1 MSGTGAKA
9 SPPAAGG
16 GDGDDPPRRRRL
28 LPGAGRRR
36 RSPRDGFEPG
46 RQCDQVLGR
55 RRSCRRRAR
64 AGRSCHR
71 HAARPRPRRR
81 DLAAGA
87 EADLQA
93 FLSDS
98 RPDEHARE
106 GHRPRPVHRTVGG
119 GASWRKS
126 VRRKRWPGAGEHVH
140 RAVAGRRAAQG
151 VDRSRI
157 LVVEDEQHLA
167 DGLRYNLE
175 AEQYDVDLVDN
186 GEEALQRLTAEPSR
200 YDLVILDVMLPGI
213 DGFAVATQLRN
224 ARRFVPVLM
233 LTARGRSEDVLRGFG
248 AGADDYLPKPFE
260 LPILLSRVRGLL
272 RRHEWFRAEA
282 TPPASPPVASQFT
295 FGDKSIDFEQL
306 EVRVGEKRMPLTLME
321 AALLRYFVQREGSPV
336 PRKEILEKVWGVHE
350 DTDTRAID
358 NFIVRLRRYIET
370 EPSNPRHLQ
379 TVRGVGYRFV
389 ANPK

>member
-1 MSGTGAKA
+1 M
-9 SPPAAGG
+9 
-16 GDGDDPPRRRRL
+16 
-28 LPGAGRRR
+28 
-36 RSPRDGFEPG
+36 
-46 RQCDQVLGR
+46 
-55 RRSCRRRAR
+55 
-64 AGRSCHR
+64 
-71 HAARPRPRRR
+71 
-81 DLAAGA
+81 
-87 EADLQA
+87 
-93 FLSDS
+93 
-98 RPDEHARE
+98 
-106 GHRPRPVHRTVGG
+106 
-119 GASWRKS
+119 
-126 VRRKRWPGAGEHVH
+126 
-140 RAVAGRRAAQG
+140 
-151 VDRSRI
+151 SRI

-175 AEQYDVDLVDN
+175 AEQHEVDLVDT
-186 GEEALQRLTAEPSR
+186 GEEALERLTAEPNR

-213 DGFAVATQLRN
+213 DGFTVATRLRE

-272 RRHEWFRAEA
+272 RRHEWFREEA
-282 TPPASPPVASQFT
+282 AAQRLPAAASEFS
-295 FGDKSIDFEQL
+295 FGDTSIDFEQL

-321 AALLRYFVQREGSPV
+321 AALLRYLVQHEGSPV

-358 NFIVRLRRYIET
+358 NFIVRLRRYIEE

-389 ANPK
+389 ANPE